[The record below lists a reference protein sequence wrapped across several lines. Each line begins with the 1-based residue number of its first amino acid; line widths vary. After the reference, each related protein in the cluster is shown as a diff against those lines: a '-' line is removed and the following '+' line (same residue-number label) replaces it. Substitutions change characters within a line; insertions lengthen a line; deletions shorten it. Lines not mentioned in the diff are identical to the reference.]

1 MKRLLLLF
9 GTIGW
14 LHADTKINN
23 EILDQLI
30 QLLENDSATQS
41 LIISNDERIIHEYY
55 ANNYSQ
61 NNLATSWSIAK
72 TFYAALIGVAIQQDL
87 IDYSDL

>member
-23 EILDQLI
+23 EVLDQLI

-41 LIISNDERIIHEYY
+41 LIISNDESIIHE
-55 ANNYSQ
+55 
-61 NNLATSWSIAK
+61 
-72 TFYAALIGVAIQQDL
+72 
-87 IDYSDL
+87 